1 MRLASV
7 APSLLVA
14 ALAVPLAA
22 CASSPETSTGQ
33 LAKASDLNYQCDDS
47 AHDPSFACGV
57 KLAFDGD
64 QLTATG
70 VYRDGTAGGP
80 GARGTLSGQAQI
92 DLDDLIAKLP
102 LSTPA
107 MIHDAGCGGAPLRQT
122 TFAVQFDDGQLREYT
137 YEYGSG
143 AAQNLDSYVLS
154 LVRDVQGCSGSHIA
168 FASCTPNAAPQL

>member
-1 MRLASV
+1 MRLACV
-7 APSLLVA
+7 LL
-14 ALAVPLAA
+14 ALPLVA
-22 CASSPETSTGQ
+22 CASSPDTSTGQ
-33 LAKASDLNYQCDDS
+33 LARASDLNYQCDDS
-47 AHDPSFACGV
+47 AHDAAFTCGV

-70 VYRDGTAGGP
+70 LYKDGTTGGP
-80 GARGTLSGQAQI
+80 AASGALSAEAQV
-92 DLDDLIAKLP
+92 DLDNLIAKLP

-107 MIHDAGCGGAPLRQT
+107 MIHDAGCGGAPLRET
-122 TFAVQFDDGQLREYT
+122 TFAIQFDDGQLREYT

-168 FASCTPNAAPQL
+168 FTSCTPNTAPQL